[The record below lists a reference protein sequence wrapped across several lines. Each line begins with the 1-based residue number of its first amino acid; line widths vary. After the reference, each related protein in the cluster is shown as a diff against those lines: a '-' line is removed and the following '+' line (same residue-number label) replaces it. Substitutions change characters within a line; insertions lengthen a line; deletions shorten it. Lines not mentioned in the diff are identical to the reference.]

1 MFKNLFKKKNENLLY
16 AFCHGES
23 LDLGKV
29 NDEVFSQKM
38 MGDGIAIKPSDTKVY
53 APCDSEVVTIMMESK
68 HAVGLRT
75 KEGIELLIHV
85 GIDTVNL
92 KGEGFSIHCKEKQ
105 QVKKGDLLLSFDG
118 EVLKREGLDDTIMLI
133 LAEPNGHEIKKYH
146 VGETMKASESI
157 LLEIKWYNKGKK
169 KNKLHLRW
177 GLFL

>member
-16 AFCHGES
+16 AFCDGES
-23 LDLGKV
+23 IDLSKV

-38 MGDGIAIKPSDTKVY
+38 MGDGIAIKPSNTKVY

-92 KGEGFSIHCKEKQ
+92 KGEGFCIHCKEKQ
-105 QVKKGDLLLSFDG
+105 QVKKGDLLLSFDR
-118 EVLKREGLDDTIMLI
+118 EVLKRENLDDTIMLI
-133 LAEPNGHEIKKYH
+133 LADPKGHEIKKYH

-157 LLEIKWYNKGKK
+157 ILEIKWYNKGKK

>member
-16 AFCHGES
+16 AFCDGES
-23 LDLGKV
+23 LDLSKV

-38 MGDGIAIKPSDTKVY
+38 MGDGIAIKPSNTKVY
-53 APCDSEVVTIMMESK
+53 APCESEIVTIMMESK

-92 KGEGFSIHCKEKQ
+92 KGEGFSIHCKENQ
-105 QVKKGDLLLSFDG
+105 QVKKGDLLLSFDR
-118 EVLKREGLDDTIMLI
+118 EVLKRENLDDTIMLI

-157 LLEIKWYNKGKK
+157 LLEIK
-169 KNKLHLRW
+169 
-177 GLFL
+177 